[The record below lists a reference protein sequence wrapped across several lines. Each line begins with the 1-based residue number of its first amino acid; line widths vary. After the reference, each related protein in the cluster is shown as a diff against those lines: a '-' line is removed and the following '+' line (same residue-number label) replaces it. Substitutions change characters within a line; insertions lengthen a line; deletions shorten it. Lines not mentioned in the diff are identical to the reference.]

1 MGTPGPI
8 VSLTL
13 ECQRSF
19 ITVIDAI
26 KTSDSPSRLLSNW
39 ETELGRFRLWANN
52 IGAAKA
58 GRAGLDYRV
67 RDSPYMSQHIVALLS
82 DLREILNDAAS
93 AFSNSEIGAILNS
106 REDSESENETSDS
119 SDSDD
124 DPPKPAPYLRRL
136 YEQAVGSV
144 DSLFHV
150 SILIRGVYNNIRT
163 VRAANH
169 IEFVDGE
176 DVLVEFRRI
185 VELKIKWKNQETV
198 DWLVERLADAIT
210 LRRRQF
216 YYHKA
221 HREKSSE
228 FPEASEE
235 VQNPRPRQSSRLET
249 TSEANE
255 SKAAPHEA
263 APSRKS
269 KSAMTA
275 KTTGTTATDLAPTE
289 EKKSQIYANLAPSEK
304 RIGENIFPDPPKE
317 PAGKD
322 FECNQC
328 FHVLP
333 AETRKTGLWR
343 YAIGL
348 QG

>member
-1 MGTPGPI
+1 MGTPI

-13 ECQRSF
+13 ECQQRF
-19 ITVIDAI
+19 ITVIDAV
-26 KTSDSPSRLLSNW
+26 KTSADSPPRVLSNW

-67 RDSPYMSQHIVALLS
+67 RDSSYMSQHIIALLN
-82 DLREILNDAAS
+82 DLREILNDAAIV
-93 AFSNSEIGAILNS
+93 FSTSSGIGPVILNPP
-106 REDSESENETSDS
+106 EESESENETSSDS

-124 DPPKPAPYLRRL
+124 SPLTPVPYLRRL
-136 YEQAVGSV
+136 YEQAVGSI

-169 IEFVDGE
+169 IELVDGE
-176 DVLVEFRRI
+176 DVLVEFRRL
-185 VELKIKWKNQETV
+185 VELKIKWKNQETPN
-198 DWLVERLADAIT
+198 WLVQRLADAIT

-221 HREKSSE
+221 HMEKSSE

-235 VQNPRPRQSSRLET
+235 VQKPWPSESSRIET
-249 TSEANE
+249 TSEVSKSKD
-255 SKAAPHEA
+255 SKAPPREAP
-263 APSRKS
+263 RKS

-275 KTTGTTATDLAPTE
+275 KTTGTTATDLAPTD
-289 EKKSQIYANLAPSEK
+289 EKKSEIYANFAPSEK

-328 FHVLP
+328 FHILP

-343 YAIGL
+343 
-348 QG
+348 